1 MKLKFFIIIFIVFI
15 LGMTMPWILT
25 GNNYIAELTEFKI
38 IILFAVSLIIPYIF
52 TLLIKKFQSVYI
64 IKSSELLNR
73 ITQGSLTQTIKN
85 NYDKMLNEFVTSLN
99 NMIANIRKLVGKTLV
114 ALDKVSTYSWNISK
128 DYEVLSQSIEEIS
141 TTINEI
147 SQGLELQA
155 ERTMNT
161 KNSTMQIVES
171 SQTIANFANDTYS
184 ITKEMKEKI
193 NESGEKLQGLIDNLE
208 NSEKNNI
215 ELAVEIE
222 NLNHNAK
229 KIKDII
235 AIVSGISEQTNLL
248 ALNAAIEAAR
258 AGEVGKGFAVVAEEI
273 RKLAEES
280 EKSASKI
287 KQIIEDISQKID
299 RISKHI
305 EMQVTDMEKNVQY
318 AEEFKEL
325 FNKVEQTSD
334 VTLNST
340 KEILKLSESGISNA
354 RKVDELMEEISAV
367 TQQTAAGME
376 EINASTQEEVNLV
389 KGISKTV
396 ENLTNMSKE
405 LIEFITEVEG
415 NYEISKE
422 DENRIKEA
430 EKILKD
436 LTVEYRLNNPEN
448 EEEVQ
453 EFINNVKRK
462 YDKLFDVVVVLDS
475 KGNIKGSTISV
486 DINNLAHRPYFKEVM
501 KGNLYI
507 SKPYISAITDDYCV
521 TVAIPIISDEQV
533 NGVIA
538 SDVKL

>member
-64 IKSSELLNR
+64 TKSSELLNR

-85 NYDKMLNEFVTSLN
+85 NYDKMLNGFVISLN
-99 NMIANIRKLVGKTLV
+99 NMIANIRRLVGKTLV

-155 ERTMNT
+155 ERAMNT

-171 SQTIANFANDTYS
+171 SQTIANFAKDTYS

-193 NESGEKLQGLIDNLE
+193 NESGEKLEGLIDNLE

-287 KQIIEDISQKID
+287 RQIIEDISQKID

-486 DINNLAHRPYFKEVM
+486 DIDNLAHRPYFKEVM

-521 TVAIPIISDEQV
+521 TVAIPIISGEQV
-533 NGVIA
+533 NSVVAG
-538 SDVKL
+538 DVKL

>member
-64 IKSSELLNR
+64 TKSSELLNR

-85 NYDKMLNEFVTSLN
+85 NYDKMLNGFVISLN
-99 NMIANIRKLVGKTLV
+99 NMVANIRRLVGKTLV

-155 ERTMNT
+155 ERAMNT

-171 SQTIANFANDTYS
+171 SQTITNFAKDTYS

-193 NESGEKLQGLIDNLE
+193 NESGEKLEGLIDNLE

-215 ELAVEIE
+215 ELAVEIK

-287 KQIIEDISQKID
+287 RQIIEDISQKID

-305 EMQVTDMEKNVQY
+305 EMQVTEMEKNVQY

-422 DENRIKEA
+422 DKNRIKEA

-486 DINNLAHRPYFKEVM
+486 DIDNLAHRPYFKEVM
-501 KGNLYI
+501 NGNLYI

-538 SDVKL
+538 GDVKL